1 MCFEHLAVSNSFKI
15 NTSFLHF
22 LKQVQLNVSAIPGCM
37 VIQHITE
44 KKKKTEEKSVGPFS
58 FSFCPLLSVT
68 LREES
73 RVYVHMCMCVHEC
86 VWEVDRFPTWK
97 WLAIIRCSVTRGY
110 VRQLKLCFLTET
122 WFMLLVVTVTT
133 SKRDR
138 NQTQTKAG
146 EINADSLQPFSQYPL
161 PFNQGT

>member
-1 MCFEHLAVSNSFKI
+1 MHDYSIYYKI
-15 NTSFLHF
+15 WEN
-22 LKQVQLNVSAIPGCM
+22 QLGCP
-37 VIQHITE
+37 
-44 KKKKTEEKSVGPFS
+44 SPFALG
-58 FSFCPLLSVT
+58 LLLFVT
-68 LREES
+68 LCEEL
-73 RVYVHMCMCVHEC
+73 RMCVHMCMHVYEC

-146 EINADSLQPFSQYPL
+146 EINADSVQPFSWYLCLSIRALRLSGKEAPANSGSFL
-161 PFNQGT
+161 SPGTAR